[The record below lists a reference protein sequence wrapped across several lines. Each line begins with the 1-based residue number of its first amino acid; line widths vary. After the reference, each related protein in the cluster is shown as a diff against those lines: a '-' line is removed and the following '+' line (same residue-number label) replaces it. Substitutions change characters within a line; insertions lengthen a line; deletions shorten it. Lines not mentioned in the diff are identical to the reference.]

1 MKNLQILAMLIAAA
15 VMTVIYYSIIT
26 LATAIAGVKILTSL
40 KWSGALLTT
49 WVDTW
54 HYFNKHKGD

>member
-15 VMTVIYYSIIT
+15 VMTIIYYGIIT

-49 WVDTW
+49 WVDTCD
-54 HYFNKHKGD
+54 YFRKNRD